1 VAEDE
6 PVTAP
11 DQHRPTN
18 RKAAYTGGIITALI
32 LLAMQFGN
40 NDPGWVD
47 RLWLIGGAAIILAI
61 IIGDVV
67 LRRNGLRS

>member
-1 VAEDE
+1 VASDE

-18 RKAAYTGGIITALI
+18 RKAAYAGGIITILI
-32 LLAMQFGN
+32 LLGMQFGN
-40 NDPGWVD
+40 NNPGWVD
-47 RLWLIGGAAIILAI
+47 RLWLLGSAGVIAAIIL
-61 IIGDVV
+61 GDVI

>member
-1 VAEDE
+1 MAGDE
-6 PVTAP
+6 PVTSP

-18 RKAAYTGGIITALI
+18 RKAAYAGGIMSIAI

-40 NDPGWVD
+40 NEPGWVD
-47 RLWLIGGAAIILAI
+47 RLWLFGSAAVIAGIIVA
-61 IIGDVV
+61 DVV

>member
-18 RKAAYTGGIITALI
+18 RKAAYTGGIITILI

-47 RLWLIGGAAIILAI
+47 RLWLIGGAAIIAAI
-61 IIGDVV
+61 IIGDMV